1 MAISI
6 EDPSNVV
13 RNTTFTRTIT
23 PEGDEEEVITS
34 ITCVDAGTQDSG
46 ITISTT
52 SSSITISGSYE
63 DAFDQDEIKSFPA
76 GKSIFKIPAIRDSNG
91 NVTTPERELTTEEFE
106 LKKQE
111 FPNIVQ
117 PTTSGSFDAVPS
129 GHTIYEANQDGRAS
143 VTKTYTATIEYEDD
157 LGVAQPPITINFN
170 HEIDTDV
177 VTFAAKLK
185 ELYPDET

>member
-6 EDPSNVV
+6 TDPSAVV

-23 PEGDEEEVITS
+23 PSVGTEVITS
-34 ITCVDAGTQDSG
+34 IACVDAGTADSG
-46 ITISTT
+46 ITITT
-52 SSSITISGSYE
+52 DSSSITISGSYE
-63 DAFDQDEIKSFPA
+63 GAFDQDVIKSFPA
-76 GKSIFKIPAIRDSNG
+76 GKSIFVVPAVRDANG

-106 LKKQE
+106 AKKQE

-143 VTKTYTATIEYEDD
+143 VTKTYTATIEHTIS
-157 LGVAQPPITINFN
+157 GVAQTAATINFN
-170 HEIDTDV
+170 HV
-177 VTFAAKLK
+177 VNTSTTAFATKLQ
-185 ELYPDET
+185 ELYPPD